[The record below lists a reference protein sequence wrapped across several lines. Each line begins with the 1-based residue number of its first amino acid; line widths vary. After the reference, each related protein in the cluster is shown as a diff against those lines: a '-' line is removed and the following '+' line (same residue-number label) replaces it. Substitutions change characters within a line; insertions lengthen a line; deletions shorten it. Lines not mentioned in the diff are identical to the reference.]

1 MRRSAAA
8 PAVVLAALALAG
20 LGLAQTDPGRE
31 LLGDWGLSSPSEPY
45 TELSFA
51 QPDALPAAPTDG
63 TVQAP
68 FRIHNVEGGS
78 RAYRW
83 TATTR
88 QEGGPAVAAASGR
101 VTLAHGASTTV
112 HARIPVTCAGERT
125 RVDVSLG
132 GAHRTI
138 GLWLPCDGSGG

>member
-1 MRRSAAA
+1 M
-8 PAVVLAALALAG
+8 ALTLAG
-20 LGLAQTDPGRE
+20 LALAQTDPGRE

-45 TELSFA
+45 TELAFA
-51 QPDALPAAPTDG
+51 RPDVLPAAPTHG

-68 FRIHNVEGGS
+68 FRIRNVEGGS

-88 QEGGPAVAAASGR
+88 EDGGPAAAAASGR
-101 VTLAHGASTTV
+101 VMLADGASTTV
-112 HARIPVTCAGERT
+112 RARIPVTCAGERT
-125 RVDVSLG
+125 RVDISLG

-138 GLWLPCDGSGG
+138 GFWLHCGGSGG